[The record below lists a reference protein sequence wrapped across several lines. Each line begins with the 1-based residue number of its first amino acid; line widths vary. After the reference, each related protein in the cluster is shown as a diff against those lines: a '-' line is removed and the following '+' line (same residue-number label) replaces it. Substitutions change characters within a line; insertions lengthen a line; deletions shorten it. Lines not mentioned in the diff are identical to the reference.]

1 VPGSPL
7 GAIIYIMDFQPLD
20 RKLPFKGTEAVD
32 IEVLDTFPYEY
43 PGRSIK
49 VEILTDE
56 FTAVCP
62 FSGLPDFGTITVRYI
77 PDKLCIELRSLKYY
91 LLSYRQ
97 VGIFYEHLV
106 NRVLDDLVKVCAPL
120 EMTVEAEYTVRGGLK
135 TRAVACWEHEAADS
149 SNDQSLLH

>member
-1 VPGSPL
+1 MVPGFTTRRH
-7 GAIIYIMDFQPLD
+7 YFIMDFQPLD

-32 IEVLDTFPYEY
+32 VEILDTFPYEY
-43 PGRSIK
+43 PGRSID
-49 VEILTDE
+49 VEIVTDE

-62 FSGLPDFGTITVRYI
+62 FSGLPDFGTIIVKYI

-120 EMTVEAEYTVRGGLK
+120 KMTVEAEYTVRGGLK
-135 TRAVACWEHEAADS
+135 TRAVACWERDETDTEIE
-149 SNDQSLLH
+149 